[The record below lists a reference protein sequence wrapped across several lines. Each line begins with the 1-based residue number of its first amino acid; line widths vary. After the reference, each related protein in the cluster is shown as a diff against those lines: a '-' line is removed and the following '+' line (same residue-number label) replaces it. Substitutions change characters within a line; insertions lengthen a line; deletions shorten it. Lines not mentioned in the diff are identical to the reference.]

1 MGATTRRNL
10 TSTTLMPLVSLWTI
24 TTMLVSS
31 ITTAATRLVSR
42 QLRSLLSPLVAF
54 HSPTTVLS
62 NTMLVATT
70 PTTVSLSGRTWTPPL
85 TSTRSLPRST
95 PSARPLRSGTR
106 SRSNATPTT
115 PSTPTPVASSSLL
128 SPTLVLN
135 SARSLTIHSMR
146 VRLSATSSTPLLT
159 ANKFLVASTS
169 TFPTESPKSTFP
181 NPNLLPSLS
190 LSPRSSSSECRPH
203 IKLAYLIHYLTS
215 AHSKKNC
222 STI

>member
-10 TSTTLMPLVSLWTI
+10 TSTTLMPLVCLWTI

-31 ITTAATRLVSR
+31 TTTAATRLVSR
-42 QLRSLLSPLVAF
+42 QLRSLLSLLVAF

-70 PTTVSLSGRTWTPPL
+70 PTTVNLSGRTWTPLL
-85 TSTRSLPRST
+85 TSIRSSPRST

-106 SRSNATPTT
+106 SRSNVTRTT
-115 PSTPTPVASSSLL
+115 PSTLTLVASSSLP

-146 VRLSATSSTPLLT
+146 ERPSATSSTPLLT

-169 TFPTESPKSTFP
+169 TFPTESPKSTFL
-181 NPNLLPSLS
+181 NPNLLPSLILS
-190 LSPRSSSSECRPH
+190 LRSSVTPMRSSSSECWPH
-203 IKLAYLIHYLTS
+203 IKLATLIPYLTS
-215 AHSKKNC
+215 A
-222 STI
+222 